1 MKSKPKII
9 LFILLAVVTGL
20 ASCIKEEQYPIEPKI
35 QFVRYEN
42 DTSFKDINGNDSIVA
57 LTISYTDGDGDIG
70 LYDSDTA
77 EPYKY
82 NYFLKLQYL
91 KNGQRVEVIPV
102 DTTLGFN
109 GRIPILTPTGRN
121 KNIKGEISYV
131 LELYYAWALLETDT
145 IGFEVYIKDRALHSS
160 NVVETPMFVI
170 SKP

>member
-1 MKSKPKII
+1 MKSKSKIV

-20 ASCIKEEQYPIEPKI
+20 ASCIKEEQYPDEPVI
-35 QFVRYEN
+35 QFVEFG
-42 DTSFKDINGNDSIVA
+42 TLKDMNGYDSLGS
-57 LTISYTDGDGDIG
+57 LTISYTDGDGDLG

-82 NYFLKLQYL
+82 NYFLKLMYL